1 MESIRRD
8 KLLRLTKRMSLLR
21 STISLKMKINV
32 RKISLK
38 KKSMDNL
45 RQFKNKSL
53 KQSRN
58 KHQFNWNLLPVLRK
72 SRKMLLLSWNQH
84 LKLKK
89 SLMKRLQL
97 SSKKVRSKSRK

>member
-38 KKSMDNL
+38 KKLMDNL
-45 RQFKNKSL
+45 RQFK
-53 KQSRN
+53 
-58 KHQFNWNLLPVLRK
+58 
-72 SRKMLLLSWNQH
+72 
-84 LKLKK
+84 KK
-89 SLMKRLQL
+89 
-97 SSKKVRSKSRK
+97 